1 MSEIRFSDL
10 KGKGVLSQDG
20 RICGEITDVV
30 LDDASWSVPAIV
42 VKLERELLELF
53 AMKKPMFGSQTIRV
67 QTGHVS
73 GVGDK
78 VILHKSLEDLS
89 AIYRDRSDASVVSEG
104 TEESESSEQ

>member
-10 KGKGVLSQDG
+10 KGKGVLTQDG

-30 LDDASWSVPAIV
+30 LDHGSWGVPAIV

-78 VILHKSLEDLS
+78 VILHKSLADLS
-89 AIYRDRSDASVVSEG
+89 ALYRDGSDSSVVAEEGGEGASE
-104 TEESESSEQ
+104 